1 MQSPFFISH
10 YILSNIIE
18 ETEFYKSSYKCSFP
32 QSTIRHKEILIRLS
46 PSFIGLINFAEY
58 IPRHDV
64 SFRVLNAKLNIREGK
79 KTCLLC
85 SAVIGSAFELQNCW
99 CSQFLSGNYLVSQKS
114 SLMYTEKAQV
124 S

>member
-46 PSFIGLINFAEY
+46 ASFIGLINFAEY
-58 IPRHDV
+58 IQRHPV
-64 SFRVLNAKLNIREGK
+64 AFRADNAKRNISGGRK
-79 KTCLLC
+79 ACVLR
-85 SAVIGSAFELQNCW
+85 SAVIGQLLNFRTAGVHNF
-99 CSQFLSGNYLVSQKS
+99 
-114 SLMYTEKAQV
+114 
-124 S
+124 